1 MNTSKSWEAET
12 SSNSSFFHITI
23 TNISEGDMLQFNITD
38 GTSYNATIHEITRT
52 EMHNGGLFN
61 FNLTLPMLAPWVAVE
76 VTPDDDPI
84 APGVQVVNI
93 NLTTNKTVA
102 ITANVTNLNGYQNI
116 KNVTATITGPDKIED
131 SPISLKFVSNS
142 SLSTAI
148 YKGTFNMSYHA
159 EGDYKVEVTATNTA
173 NLSGIITKN
182 FTYSYGPDLVVTNIS
197 APTYLVAN
205 KSNAINATIRNNG
218 TARASEFNVSLIMN
232 EIFICAVTVP
242 LLNAS
247 ASTHVN
253 FNWTPAH
260 DGSYTL
266 DIVVDSDNKIEESNE
281 ENNNLSRILFV
292 GVPDFTVKDISIETG
307 CGSFKHPCYRYQ
319 GYILNVTATIENL
332 GAADAS
338 DFVVKFY
345 DEFPE
350 EVSLFNTTNVSHLP
364 AGSCLPVNASWNIS
378 DARIGDHVI
387 TVEVEPRNNPDANLT
402 NNNNTLEVW
411 IANPWVINILPVSP
425 HQKEGENVTIN
436 VSIRNKG
443 PRSANLSLNFYCLDR
458 YNRKTRFDNKSVH
471 IDAESTNYAEAV
483 WDARPLFIAPPDNIT
498 TNRTII
504 VEAVKEGL
512 EESVEIEVVPS
523 NLTIANIN
531 LNPSHPVYGDTV
543 NVNIT
548 VKNNENASANATIWL
563 YDVNITDSKIN
574 CSVSEE
580 IFTISYPGARAMGL
594 YIEKMYAT
602 SIRPRGYCEIYD
614 GSGHLIWELKGGGS
628 ITDFWTEW
636 GSGDNITIKHRR
648 VSRGKKT
655 DDNPD
660 YKPVPIKSIALLK
673 SMPITLNATEPE
685 KTKNFT
691 YNFSQ
696 PGVHTL
702 YVMLSNKNEVN
713 KTVGRTD
720 LDVEL
725 LTNKTVLDGDQ
736 LNITARLRNL
746 GHVNATNFTVKFYN
760 DSLTTPFHE
769 ENISSLS
776 GIDYPDNTTTIHPPP
791 WNATTWN
798 AGEEKN
804 TFYHTIKVEIDPCK
818 NIDSDESNNYEER
831 TIRVYKDFAVT
842 SLNITPKANISIGD
856 PVTINSTIAYFGN
869 RSCSINVSFY
879 VEKGED
885 KKRLIKSSTLYFN
898 ASDESKTN
906 WTADFDENTNL
917 TGWITIVSANW
928 TADAGGNCT
937 IAAEVQP
944 VWDVNESN
952 NRKGYLRCIKAP
964 DFVLKNLHIEPGSPI
979 EGNTASISVTV
990 NNTGDLPRAVNVSFY
1005 DCFRKPKECY
1015 KNIFIN
1021 PGEHGSK
1028 NTAIES
1034 ERSDAVAMRLYLGFQ
1049 CGDGEYLRLY
1059 DSKGRLMASYN
1070 KSFSGWTPWIPGNQT
1085 EVEIENPEGSRSSD
1099 YIEANVYRY
1108 EYLVAEDKILHRV
1121 INTTDVQNITINWTA
1136 TPAGEHQIV
1145 VIADAEDAIP
1155 EINETNNVQTNFTI
1169 VQGPDLAV
1177 SQIWLL
1183 NNTDGTELNAINI
1196 TNGESVNIT
1205 ANIKNIGVRPV
1216 ENSFN
1221 VSIFNDTEK
1230 IETIP
1235 IPNLGINQS
1244 INVSTI
1250 WNATVGNHTIIMYA
1264 DSEKEI
1270 FETNETNNTDKK
1282 RAIVLGA
1289 DLAVNITSDVK
1300 SVGEENEVIVNATVV
1315 NQGIQP
1321 ANNFSSHLFF
1331 GLYKNES
1338 GYEVLPNYY
1347 GRDDVS
1353 KKWIWVNRTYPGA
1366 KCICVH
1372 IKQTWK
1378 FVEGKMKKY
1387 LNVSE
1392 GDIKIFDKSGRKVA
1406 EPTKPCCI
1414 PVMGDTVNVSVR
1426 HGADAIDWQGVEIF
1440 FYASNITPN
1449 ATENISLDIGG
1460 EFELSLVDDSVKKGI
1475 YMACVF
1481 ADTGDN
1487 VTEHDEENN
1496 LGLEKIEVVPD
1507 FSVSNISISFNGTEV
1522 REAKEGDT
1530 VFINVSIENKGR
1542 TKGVADVEVIEES
1555 EWIDISPRFELTPF
1569 GYPYGYGYVIRHPGA
1584 DAMKIHFKTLNVT
1597 RRKAPN
1603 NDTRGVVYIR
1613 NESGVESEWWWDRK
1627 GPANSSWIA
1636 GDTVYVYAPAKCGDS
1651 SVSKVVI
1658 DKYKW
1663 MREIANFTGFELGVE
1678 EPENTKNLTV
1688 EWDLRDA
1695 GPQTIRVVVDPANET
1710 LEINETNNEL
1720 NGGFYVVPC
1729 VDPAVVNITFN
1740 PPSPVQ
1746 RNKPVKII
1754 ANITNY
1760 GTRTANFSVDLW
1772 ALKEEF
1778 YHCESP
1784 HPTENYERAI
1794 ATYPEANWTGIH
1806 FEKIRLDEGSRTRRM
1821 EVEDSR
1827 KNPNTSAYFNSFNGE
1842 DLWAW
1847 VEGTNARIKMVD
1859 FDDYYDRQ
1867 ATVAEGGKSVWGC
1880 RVDKVA
1886 HKVILNHTDEVTLGP
1901 GNSTNITGILPVARF
1916 GNGSLSYTIYAVV
1929 DRDNVIYEQSEANN
1943 EKEETLNIAIPDL
1956 TVSGIKCGVRPK
1968 AVIKN
1973 VGYEKAGNVSVRF
1986 IRDVDTSN
1994 EKNAPFEAKNDGIYS
2009 ISQEGADVMRI
2020 HLEYL
2025 YVEERENGS
2034 LKIGNGTFWDVYKK
2048 DDTDGFWS
2056 SWIAGDSISLI
2067 LNRGSYKIDKYEYG
2081 VDKPDSPI
2089 ESFYAGEEIEVEVPF
2104 ITENEIY
2111 NLTVFVDPEDRVEE
2125 SNEWNNEKKK
2135 MMGPD
2140 LTFVFPEITFLKNNE
2155 SVDSDKLIAREN
2167 HTIRVNVTNK
2177 GCVAATNF
2185 SVALY
2190 VNKSYNVTYSEPI
2203 DGFPRYKSIRR
2214 LDSGAVETVDFSWT
2228 PTRGFFRVK
2237 VKVDENNDIPE
2248 IDEGNNVY
2256 SYSDEVKAG
2265 ESGYR
2270 AKQNP
2275 LKERDSGEGNIKYI
2289 AGSEGIISGNSD
2301 DNCTAHFRDPV
2312 GNATLKFI
2320 RLYVYPDWAYYTDAK
2335 GHKMAFLPN
2344 ETQLEVTFN
2353 DYPHPLN
2360 ISRPTSFTPEP
2371 NDPVQPA
2378 DIPDATSFNASYA
2391 TYCYDVPVKYYKRGE
2406 DNYATANRKNLPE
2419 GYKYGIGGMALLVV
2433 YDDKDAPLTKYWISE
2448 ADRDVIM
2455 AKNKGHNTGFEF
2467 DNCTRKIIFNDVK
2480 DAQWANATL
2489 KTVLV
2494 SYEPYSEEK
2503 LYPDAQGKAD
2513 ALYFNSLDKEL
2524 DIPLEDGTGHWQEI
2538 GGGRCDIAITNRND
2552 GWEYVDV
2559 HDGPNY
2565 AAIQS
2570 RGAMFCVAHAFLKV
2584 TYPPDLEPEVPTT
2597 LNANAGA
2604 FYNIP
2609 ITIHNWG
2616 KSKAKNF
2623 NVTVSIDGNV
2633 INKTISEEINGG
2645 DNVTINIPQKAPAVE
2660 SIITHNVTVV
2670 VDPPEEDKGTGKV
2683 AELIN
2688 KYRNGEGN
2696 NIWNG
2701 TVTVVVR
2708 PPGWDIYPGG
2718 GGGTGGGW
2726 GTGVGTGEGSGSGA
2740 GKGVAGG
2747 TGQGGG
2753 ESGGKTIR
2761 GRLMKGVVVPGG
2773 KEAGGGGKGEF
2784 SPLRFFIQ
2792 LVVLAVII
2800 VLVYA
2805 GYLMERRRQN
2815 KKSEKWKV

>member
-1 MNTSKSWEAET
+1 
-12 SSNSSFFHITI
+12 
-23 TNISEGDMLQFNITD
+23 
-38 GTSYNATIHEITRT
+38 
-52 EMHNGGLFN
+52 
-61 FNLTLPMLAPWVAVE
+61 
-76 VTPDDDPI
+76 
-84 APGVQVVNI
+84 
-93 NLTTNKTVA
+93 
-102 ITANVTNLNGYQNI
+102 
-116 KNVTATITGPDKIED
+116 
-131 SPISLKFVSNS
+131 S

-148 YKGTFNMSYHA
+148 YKGIFNMSYHA

-197 APTYLVAN
+197 ASAYLVAN
-205 KSNAINATIRNNG
+205 KSNTINATIRNNG

-266 DIVVDSDNKIEESNE
+266 DIAADSDNKIEESNE

-292 GVPDFTVKDISIETG
+292 GVPDFTVKDIRIETG
-307 CGSFKHPCYRYQ
+307 CGSFEHPCYRYQ

-332 GAADAS
+332 GAANAS

-345 DEFPE
+345 DEFQE
-350 EVSLFNTTNVSHLP
+350 EVSLFDTTNVSHLP

-387 TVEVEPRNNPDANLT
+387 TIEVEPRNNPDANLT
-402 NNNNTLEVW
+402 NNNNTLKVW

-425 HQKEGENVTIN
+425 HPKEGENVTIN

-523 NLTIANIN
+523 NLTIADIN

-548 VKNNENASANATIWL
+548 IKNNENASANATLWL
-563 YDVNITDSKIN
+563 YDVNTTAYEIGYS
-574 CSVSEE
+574 SEPE
-580 IFTISYPGARAMGL
+580 TLTLSYPGALNMDVHFFDEITYHETNPGCWYEVHDKDGNLIMGESRL
-594 YIEKMYAT
+594 GTRLKNTEPIDVWTKWGAGDTIILKYYRIEAT
-602 SIRPRGYCEIYD
+602 IESA
-614 GSGHLIWELKGGGS
+614 
-628 ITDFWTEW
+628 
-636 GSGDNITIKHRR
+636 
-648 VSRGKKT
+648 
-655 DDNPD
+655 
-660 YKPVPIKSIALLK
+660 ALLK
-673 SMPITLNATEPE
+673 IMPVTLNPTE
-685 KTKNFT
+685 TKNFSMR

-702 YVMLSNKNEVN
+702 WMMLSNGNKAN
-713 KTVGRTD
+713 KTVGGVD
-720 LDVEL
+720 LVVNL
-725 LTNKTVLDGDQ
+725 LVNETVLDGDR
-736 LNITARLRNL
+736 LNITARIKNL
-746 GHVNATNFTVKFYN
+746 GHVNATTSFNVKFYN
-760 DSLTTPFHE
+760 DSLSVPFHE
-769 ENISSLS
+769 ESIPSLS
-776 GIDYPDNTTTIHPPP
+776 GIDYPDNTTTIHPT

-804 TFYHTIKVEIDPCK
+804 TFYHTIKVEIDPCE

-842 SLNITPKANISIGD
+842 SLNITPKANIGIGD
-856 PVTINSTIAYFGN
+856 PVTINSIIAYFGN

-898 ASDESKTN
+898 ASDGSETN

-937 IAAEVQP
+937 IAVEVQP

-952 NRKGYLRCIKAP
+952 NKKGYLRCIKAP

-1070 KSFSGWTPWIPGNQT
+1070 KSFIGWTPWIPGNQT
-1085 EVEIENPEGSRSSD
+1085 EVEIENPEGSND

-1183 NNTDGTELNAINI
+1183 NNTDGTELNATNI

-1235 IPNLGINQS
+1235 IPKLGINQS

-1449 ATENISLDIGG
+1449 ATENISLDVGD
-1460 EFELSLVDDSVKKGI
+1460 EFELSLVDRVKKGI

-1496 LGLEKIEVVPD
+1496 LMVEKIEVLPD

-1555 EWIDISPRFELTPF
+1555 EWIDISPRFELTP
-1569 GYPYGYGYVIRHPGA
+1569 
-1584 DAMKIHFKTLNVT
+1584 
-1597 RRKAPN
+1597 
-1603 NDTRGVVYIR
+1603 
-1613 NESGVESEWWWDRK
+1613 
-1627 GPANSSWIA
+1627 
-1636 GDTVYVYAPAKCGDS
+1636 
-1651 SVSKVVI
+1651 
-1658 DKYKW
+1658 
-1663 MREIANFTGFELGVE
+1663 
-1678 EPENTKNLTV
+1678 
-1688 EWDLRDA
+1688 
-1695 GPQTIRVVVDPANET
+1695 
-1710 LEINETNNEL
+1710 
-1720 NGGFYVVPC
+1720 
-1729 VDPAVVNITFN
+1729 
-1740 PPSPVQ
+1740 
-1746 RNKPVKII
+1746 
-1754 ANITNY
+1754 
-1760 GTRTANFSVDLW
+1760 
-1772 ALKEEF
+1772 
-1778 YHCESP
+1778 
-1784 HPTENYERAI
+1784 
-1794 ATYPEANWTGIH
+1794 
-1806 FEKIRLDEGSRTRRM
+1806 
-1821 EVEDSR
+1821 
-1827 KNPNTSAYFNSFNGE
+1827 
-1842 DLWAW
+1842 
-1847 VEGTNARIKMVD
+1847 
-1859 FDDYYDRQ
+1859 
-1867 ATVAEGGKSVWGC
+1867 
-1880 RVDKVA
+1880 
-1886 HKVILNHTDEVTLGP
+1886 
-1901 GNSTNITGILPVARF
+1901 
-1916 GNGSLSYTIYAVV
+1916 
-1929 DRDNVIYEQSEANN
+1929 
-1943 EKEETLNIAIPDL
+1943 
-1956 TVSGIKCGVRPK
+1956 
-1968 AVIKN
+1968 
-1973 VGYEKAGNVSVRF
+1973 
-1986 IRDVDTSN
+1986 
-1994 EKNAPFEAKNDGIYS
+1994 
-2009 ISQEGADVMRI
+2009 
-2020 HLEYL
+2020 
-2025 YVEERENGS
+2025 
-2034 LKIGNGTFWDVYKK
+2034 
-2048 DDTDGFWS
+2048 
-2056 SWIAGDSISLI
+2056 
-2067 LNRGSYKIDKYEYG
+2067 
-2081 VDKPDSPI
+2081 
-2089 ESFYAGEEIEVEVPF
+2089 
-2104 ITENEIY
+2104 
-2111 NLTVFVDPEDRVEE
+2111 
-2125 SNEWNNEKKK
+2125 
-2135 MMGPD
+2135 
-2140 LTFVFPEITFLKNNE
+2140 
-2155 SVDSDKLIAREN
+2155 
-2167 HTIRVNVTNK
+2167 
-2177 GCVAATNF
+2177 
-2185 SVALY
+2185 
-2190 VNKSYNVTYSEPI
+2190 
-2203 DGFPRYKSIRR
+2203 
-2214 LDSGAVETVDFSWT
+2214 
-2228 PTRGFFRVK
+2228 
-2237 VKVDENNDIPE
+2237 
-2248 IDEGNNVY
+2248 
-2256 SYSDEVKAG
+2256 
-2265 ESGYR
+2265 
-2270 AKQNP
+2270 
-2275 LKERDSGEGNIKYI
+2275 
-2289 AGSEGIISGNSD
+2289 
-2301 DNCTAHFRDPV
+2301 
-2312 GNATLKFI
+2312 
-2320 RLYVYPDWAYYTDAK
+2320 
-2335 GHKMAFLPN
+2335 
-2344 ETQLEVTFN
+2344 
-2353 DYPHPLN
+2353 
-2360 ISRPTSFTPEP
+2360 
-2371 NDPVQPA
+2371 
-2378 DIPDATSFNASYA
+2378 
-2391 TYCYDVPVKYYKRGE
+2391 
-2406 DNYATANRKNLPE
+2406 
-2419 GYKYGIGGMALLVV
+2419 
-2433 YDDKDAPLTKYWISE
+2433 
-2448 ADRDVIM
+2448 
-2455 AKNKGHNTGFEF
+2455 
-2467 DNCTRKIIFNDVK
+2467 
-2480 DAQWANATL
+2480 
-2489 KTVLV
+2489 
-2494 SYEPYSEEK
+2494 
-2503 LYPDAQGKAD
+2503 
-2513 ALYFNSLDKEL
+2513 
-2524 DIPLEDGTGHWQEI
+2524 
-2538 GGGRCDIAITNRND
+2538 
-2552 GWEYVDV
+2552 
-2559 HDGPNY
+2559 
-2565 AAIQS
+2565 
-2570 RGAMFCVAHAFLKV
+2570 
-2584 TYPPDLEPEVPTT
+2584 
-2597 LNANAGA
+2597 
-2604 FYNIP
+2604 
-2609 ITIHNWG
+2609 
-2616 KSKAKNF
+2616 
-2623 NVTVSIDGNV
+2623 
-2633 INKTISEEINGG
+2633 
-2645 DNVTINIPQKAPAVE
+2645 
-2660 SIITHNVTVV
+2660 
-2670 VDPPEEDKGTGKV
+2670 
-2683 AELIN
+2683 
-2688 KYRNGEGN
+2688 
-2696 NIWNG
+2696 
-2701 TVTVVVR
+2701 
-2708 PPGWDIYPGG
+2708 
-2718 GGGTGGGW
+2718 
-2726 GTGVGTGEGSGSGA
+2726 
-2740 GKGVAGG
+2740 
-2747 TGQGGG
+2747 
-2753 ESGGKTIR
+2753 
-2761 GRLMKGVVVPGG
+2761 
-2773 KEAGGGGKGEF
+2773 
-2784 SPLRFFIQ
+2784 
-2792 LVVLAVII
+2792 
-2800 VLVYA
+2800 
-2805 GYLMERRRQN
+2805 
-2815 KKSEKWKV
+2815 